1 MMPQQ
6 IKILFK
12 MKKNTPPQRDSSTAS
27 NKTKSQ
33 QPERIQKLLAQAG
46 VGSRRQVEKWILDG
60 AIQVNGD
67 VAKLGDKITT
77 RDIVKLRGKPV
88 KLAGKL
94 EVDTQVL
101 IYHKPTGEIVSK
113 RDPEGRPSVF
123 KRLPRLKMGRWI
135 AVGRLDLNTQG
146 LLMFTNDGELANKL
160 MHPSQQIDREY
171 AVRVMGAVNHEMLDR
186 LVNGVELEDG
196 KARFEDVQESGG
208 EGVNRWFHVVVAEG
222 RNRVVRRLWESQ
234 GCKVSRLIRVRYG
247 TVFLP
252 PGLPAGQH
260 QLLDKKEVQALKS
273 LMTD

>member
-1 MMPQQ
+1 
-6 IKILFK
+6 
-12 MKKNTPPQRDSSTAS
+12 MKKNIPQNDSSRNS
-27 NKTKSQ
+27 NKTKRQ

-46 VGSRRQVEKWILDG
+46 VGSRRQVEKWIIEG
-60 AIQVNGD
+60 TIHVNGE

-77 RDIVKLRGKPV
+77 RDVVKLRGKPV

-94 EVDTQVL
+94 DVDTQVL

-171 AVRVMGAVNHEMLDR
+171 AVRVMGTITHDMLDR
-186 LVNGVELEDG
+186 LVNGVELDDG
-196 KARFEDVQESGG
+196 TARFEDVHESGG

-260 QLLDKKEVQALKS
+260 QLLDKKEVAALKS

>member
-1 MMPQQ
+1 
-6 IKILFK
+6 
-12 MKKNTPPQRDSSTAS
+12 MKKNRTQDSTQRTS
-27 NKTKSQ
+27 NKSKRQ

-46 VGSRRQVEKWILDG
+46 VGSRRQVEKWIVEG
-60 AIQVNGD
+60 TIQVNGV

-77 RDIVKLRGKPV
+77 YDEIKLRGRPV

-94 EVDTQVL
+94 QVNTEVL
-101 IYHKPTGEIVSK
+101 IYHKPAGEIVSK

-123 KRLPRLKMGRWI
+123 KRLPRLKIGRWI

-146 LLMFTNDGELANKL
+146 LLMFTNDGDLANKL
-160 MHPSQQIDREY
+160 MHPSHQIDREY
-171 AVRVMGAVNHEMLDR
+171 AVRVMGNINHDMLER

-196 KARFEDVQESGG
+196 KARFEDLTESGG
-208 EGVNRWFHVVVAEG
+208 EGVNKWFHVVVAEG

-234 GCKVSRLIRVRYG
+234 DCKVSRLIRVRYG

-260 QLLDKKEVQALKS
+260 QFLDKKEVEALKR
-273 LMTD
+273 LTDS

>member
-1 MMPQQ
+1 
-6 IKILFK
+6 
-12 MKKNTPPQRDSSTAS
+12 MKNRTLPERSPKQAKPG
-27 NKTKSQ
+27 Q

-46 VGSRRQVEKWILDG
+46 LASRRKVEQWIVEG
-60 AIQVNGD
+60 GITVNGEL
-67 VAKLGDKITT
+67 AKLGDKITVF
-77 RDIVKLRGKPV
+77 DEVKLRGRLV

-94 EVDTQVL
+94 RVDTKVL

-113 RDPEGRPSVF
+113 NDPQGRKSVF
-123 KRLPRLKMGRWI
+123 KSLPKLKVGRWV

-146 LLMFTNDGELANKL
+146 LLMFTNDGDLANKL

-171 AVRVMGAVNHEMLDR
+171 AVRVMGVVTSEMVQN

-208 EGVNRWFHVVVAEG
+208 EGINRWFHVVVAEG

-247 TVFLP
+247 SVFLP
-252 PGLPAGQH
+252 PGLPMGRTQMM
-260 QLLDKKEVQALKS
+260 DKKEIQALKS
-273 LMTD
+273 LLSDEV